1 MLPCLPLTVRSICKV
16 LGMRAL
22 QDDRLGAALS
32 WCIRSKDAA
41 FATFLSDKFLREYS
55 VRGGFSNLD
64 LIDNLGAA
72 MLLSD
77 RLTFLGKTQRYYS
90 SELGLMLG

>member
-1 MLPCLPLTVRSICKV
+1 
-16 LGMRAL
+16 MRAL
-22 QDDRLGAALS
+22 QDGRLGTALT

-41 FATFLSDKFLREYS
+41 FATFLSDKFLKEYS
-55 VRGGFSNLD
+55 LKGGFSNLD

-77 RLTFLGKTQRYYS
+77 RLTFLGKFNNI
-90 SELGLMLG
+90 ELQNRHIFNSIFIYFSLIMENGM